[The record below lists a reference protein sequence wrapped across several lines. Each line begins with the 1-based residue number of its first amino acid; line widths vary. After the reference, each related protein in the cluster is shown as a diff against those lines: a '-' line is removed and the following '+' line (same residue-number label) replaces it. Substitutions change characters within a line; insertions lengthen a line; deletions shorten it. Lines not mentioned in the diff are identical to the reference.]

1 MRMTTCR
8 ANAIVAGAT
17 MAVVVMITTA
27 AIAARD
33 ETVTARA
40 GGQAPPLLSETG
52 LYRQGTLQID
62 AGNRPYSPQY
72 PLWSD
77 GAGKSRWVHLPKGS
91 TIDITNPEAWEFP
104 VGTKFWKEFAFN
116 GRKVETRFLWKASR
130 QGWVFATYAWN
141 EDETD
146 ARRAP
151 EDGIANAYAF
161 APGASHSLPSVGD
174 CRACHD
180 GARTEILGFN
190 TLQLSDDRDPRAPH
204 AEPLQPGMI
213 TLRTLLAEGLAQPY
227 REELVVNPPRIPGDA
242 VTRAA
247 LGYLSANCG
256 HCHNREGSLA
266 SVGLFLKHSAAARTW
281 QDEPA
286 VQSTVDYPS
295 TWQVPG
301 APEGTSRRVNPA
313 VPDLSA
319 VLRRI
324 RSRNPS
330 SQMPPLGTGVADRE
344 GIEALERWVNQ
355 LRSVRLADA
364 RANAPTR

>member
-1 MRMTTCR
+1 MRITTR
-8 ANAIVAGAT
+8 GANAIVVGAT
-17 MAVVVMITTA
+17 MAVVAMITTA

-33 ETVTARA
+33 DGASSLA
-40 GGQAPPLLSETG
+40 GRMQAPGLLSQTG

-62 AGNRPYSPQY
+62 AENRPYSPQY

-91 TIDITNPEAWEFP
+91 TIDVTDLEAWEFP
-104 VGTKFWKEFAFN
+104 IGTKFWKEFAFN

-130 QGWVFATYAWN
+130 EGWVFATYAWN
-141 EDETD
+141 EDQTD
-146 ARRAP
+146 AARAP
-151 EDGIANAYAF
+151 EDGIPNAYEF
-161 APGASHSLPSVGD
+161 APGAVHRIPAVGD

-180 GARTEILGFN
+180 SARTEILGFN
-190 TLQLSDDRDPRAPH
+190 TLQLSDDRDPHAPH

-213 TLRTLLAEGLAQPY
+213 TLRTLLADGSVQPY
-227 REELVVNPPRIPGDA
+227 RRELLVNPPRIPGDA

-281 QDEPA
+281 QEEPA

-301 APEGTSRRVNPA
+301 APEGTSRRVNPG

-319 VLRRI
+319 VLRRV

-344 GIEALERWVNQ
+344 GIETLDRWVNQ
-355 LRSVRLADA
+355 LRGVRLADA
-364 RANAPTR
+364 RLAR